1 MPQDKSNSKLSIKI
15 KTCLNVF
22 MNCFQN
28 INRELSMYFAQMCR
42 YIDITRDEYFSDM
55 KKHEK
60 DIKVLGSVLNHS
72 KILRY
77 YSN

>member
-1 MPQDKSNSKLSIKI
+1 
-15 KTCLNVF
+15 
-22 MNCFQN
+22 
-28 INRELSMYFAQMCR
+28 MYFAQMCR